1 VRSGRMGM
9 VAAMSR
15 ARRLFLRLI
24 VVALALG
31 AVCFG
36 SLWVYAEYEAHRPES
51 ILAELSRVQIG
62 DAEGSVLALTGRYG
76 GFKWT
81 PEPSSAKE
89 QWIDKH
95 HSHTCKERKG
105 GRPSFL
111 CWKREMLKLKA

>member
-1 VRSGRMGM
+1 MRSGRMGM
-9 VAAMSR
+9 VATMSR

-24 VVALALG
+24 VAVLALG

-36 SLWVYAEYEAHRPES
+36 SLWVYAEYEAHRAES

-62 DAEGSVLALTGRYG
+62 DTEGSVLALTGGYG

-81 PEPSSAKE
+81 PERSSARE

-95 HSHTCKERKG
+95 HSALAKSARVGTHHSFVGKERCL
-105 GRPSFL
+105 S
-111 CWKREMLKLKA
+111 